1 MGAARLLSPKQLRQQ
16 LARLDDDDVL
26 IVTRGAIDEL
36 LSRSIIKCSVALSI
50 SESLASENVRIR

>member
-16 LARLDDDDVL
+16 LARLDDEDVL

-36 LSRSIIKCSVALSI
+36 LSRGLIKCSVALSI